1 MFFFFGTTLYQS
13 KSHVFFLSFF
23 CVIVHFSRQ
32 VQIAALRQYET
43 EFDLKVTKMLDER
56 DEVEGKQ
63 NEHWKNNSLFRVH
76 IGDEHLPIY
85 KGFK

>member
-1 MFFFFGTTLYQS
+1 MFFFFGATLYQS

-56 DEVEGKQ
+56 DEVEGK
-63 NEHWKNNSLFRVH
+63 NNSLFRVH
-76 IGDEHLPIY
+76 IGDEHLPVYI
-85 KGFK
+85 GIQINP